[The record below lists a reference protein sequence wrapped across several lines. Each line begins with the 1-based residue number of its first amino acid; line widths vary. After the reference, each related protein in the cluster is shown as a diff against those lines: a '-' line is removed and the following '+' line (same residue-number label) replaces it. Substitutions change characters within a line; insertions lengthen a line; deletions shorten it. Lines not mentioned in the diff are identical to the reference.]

1 MIKKFKLYILMAA
14 VALSATSCLDKMP
27 EDSIPFDD
35 AIQIWQLSVFTT
47 HSRIVLCIPVI
58 SRYFLICRPILCMGS
73 TEIRIHTEISGAGK
87 TFWQQIQVSRL
98 FMPDFTM

>member
-1 MIKKFKLYILMAA
+1 MAA

-35 AIQIWQLSVFTT
+35 AIQTVDDVNLAVIGITT